1 MAFEGKVVIITGSS
15 SGLGQD
21 AAVLFGSKGAKVT
34 IHGQHPGRIE
44 GTLELLKS
52 SGIPEANVHVVR
64 GPLEEEA
71 VVRALIDET
80 IEKFG
85 RIDILINN
93 AGCYEKAGAEEPES
107 MDTFDF
113 VMAVNLRSPVMLTKL
128 AVPHLEKTKGCV
140 VNVSSMLSIVPIY
153 IGAYYSTSKAAL
165 DHYTKAAALRLAPK
179 GVRVNSVAAG
189 HIDTPFLGPNR
200 TTAPLDFLEMY
211 KGDLDA
217 RTPLGRRAQPA
228 EINAVV
234 EFLCSPGA
242 SFITGSVI
250 VADGGYLSGVLPPK
264 QLQA

>member
-64 GPLEEEA
+64 GPLEDEA

-80 IEKFG
+80 VKKFG
-85 RIDILINN
+85 QIDILINN

-153 IGAYYSTSKAAL
+153 IGAYYSDQGRPRPL
-165 DHYTKAAALRLAPK
+165 HK
-179 GVRVNSVAAG
+179 GSGPAVGAEGDSAG

-242 SFITGSVI
+242 SFVTGSVI

-264 QLQA
+264 QLQT